1 MPKKKQGTAKSAK
14 KKRSSKKKAAP
25 PGSPGAWTAGEEIRR
40 PRSFYG
46 NVDGSTSDLPWS
58 SGGSGSGS
66 SDEGSTAPPGMLGSP
81 WQSSAPWHTA
91 ATKVLWINPI
101 GTPAFDASALS
112 VLEHAKRGDTR
123 VDIVSLPTDRPRHL
137 SSHAYEGLVV
147 ADIIKITQASAKEY
161 DAIVI
166 GCFYD
171 TGLREARDVSG
182 SAVVVAPCQAACD
195 LALQLGNTFSVLV
208 AGKKEVP
215 KMKET
220 IRKYGRD
227 HAMASM
233 RPLGIAVHEFQ
244 ADRARTQAALMAEAR
259 AAVHE
264 DGAEVIVLGCTAE
277 YGFHAAMQAELGVP
291 VIDAMCACFPTAF
304 SLLRK
309 QPADCCPCAAAGLR
323 RSRPRSTWWSWCS
336 ASAGPR
342 AGAAAAPRHPSPSS
356 RSGGSSTRPLR
367 SAITCAADER
377 GRRARSRSRLRRSR
391 WPVPTATGARYTRT
405 ISRSTAGGAAAASCT
420 TGAP

>member
-14 KKRSSKKKAAP
+14 KKRSSKKAAP

-46 NVDGSTSDLPWS
+46 NVDSTSDLPWS

-81 WQSSAPWHTA
+81 WQSSAPWHAA

-112 VLEHAKRGDTR
+112 VLEHAKRVDTR

-291 VIDAMCACFPTAF
+291 VIDAMCACFQLLSHNSVARTQDVLTAA
-304 SLLRK
+304 
-309 QPADCCPCAAAGLR
+309 Q
-323 RSRPRSTWWSWCS
+323 T
-336 ASAGPR
+336 
-342 AGAAAAPRHPSPSS
+342 
-356 RSGGSSTRPLR
+356 
-367 SAITCAADER
+367 TC
-377 GRRARSRSRLRRSR
+377 
-391 WPVPTATGARYTRT
+391 
-405 ISRSTAGGAAAASCT
+405 
-420 TGAP
+420 